1 MKQRKGILAQ
11 LSQKKGK
18 AMAQKSAD
26 LVHASSEDDKYSRQL
41 PWEKNYVSIQK
52 GVHKQNG

>member
-41 PWEKNYVSIQK
+41 PWEKIM
-52 GVHKQNG
+52 